1 VIQLKI
7 LDGKKAG
14 AEWVARRFPVRIGR
28 VAPSDLC
35 LEEEGIW
42 DQHLRIDLRRGQG
55 LVLTTAPEAYVTVNG
70 ERVESTRLRNGDTI
84 TLGRVRLLFGLGP
97 TRQRSLRLREV
108 LTWLALAALCIGQVA
123 LIYWL
128 VGY

>member
-14 AEWVARRFPVRIGR
+14 AEWVARHFPVRIGR
-28 VAPSDLC
+28 ITASDLC
-35 LEEEGIW
+35 LEEEGVW

-55 LVLTTAPEAYVTVNG
+55 LVLTTASDAYVTVNG
-70 ERVESTRLRNGDTI
+70 ERVESARLRNGDTI
-84 TLGRVRLLFGLGP
+84 TLGSVRLLFGLGP
-97 TRQRSLRLREV
+97 TRQRSLRLRET
-108 LTWLALAALCIGQVA
+108 LTWLALAALCLGQVA

>member
-28 VAPSDLC
+28 LAQSDLC

-42 DQHLRIDLRRGQG
+42 DQHLRIDLPRGQG
-55 LVLTTAPEAYVTVNG
+55 LVLTAAPEAYVTVNG
-70 ERVESTRLRNGDTI
+70 QLVQSVGLKNGDTI
-84 TLGRVRLLFGLGP
+84 TLGRVRLLFSLSP
-97 TRQRSLRLREV
+97 TRQRSLRLREI
-108 LTWLALAALCIGQVA
+108 LTWLALAGLCFGQVA

-128 VGY
+128 VG